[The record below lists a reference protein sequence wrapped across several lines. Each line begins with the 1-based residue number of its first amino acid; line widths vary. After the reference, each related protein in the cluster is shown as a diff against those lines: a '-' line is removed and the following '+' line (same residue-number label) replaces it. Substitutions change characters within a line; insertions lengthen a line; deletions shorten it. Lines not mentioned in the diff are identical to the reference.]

1 MGAPGKRKVGGNS
14 KTRKWHKQ
22 LLRGKFE
29 ERHVDQVWEDIR
41 KPPQLVHNGKTG
53 PQGTTAK
60 SELDADLPGHG
71 QHYCIPCGRYFQ
83 TAAALVDHEGT
94 KPHKRRVKM
103 LLNTPKPHAQV
114 DAEVAA
120 GMGRPD
126 NGPKLR
132 SSGPV
137 DMMH

>member
-1 MGAPGKRKVGGNS
+1 
-14 KTRKWHKQ
+14 
-22 LLRGKFE
+22 
-29 ERHVDQVWEDIR
+29 
-41 KPPQLVHNGKTG
+41 
-53 PQGTTAK
+53 
-60 SELDADLPGHG
+60 
-71 QHYCIPCGRYFQ
+71 
-83 TAAALVDHEGT
+83 
-94 KPHKRRVKM
+94 M